1 MIRKFLKYRVVIFQ
15 VLFYLIKFSFM
26 KSFYSNNAFY
36 QKVRNESKVKINPD
50 LHLQKQPISSL
61 ICQIDRIIRIIYPKI
76 NCLILSLIKRE
87 VLALHG
93 YKVQI
98 NLSIYKSNN
107 EFRTHAWVFQPGMDS
122 YKTLQRI

>member
-61 ICQIDRIIRIIYPKI
+61 ICQIDRIIRIVYPKI